1 MMRILNNAIGL
12 ARATGKP
19 LAAVRY
25 LAFCWRDQAVLIGC
39 VVAVIIVNQWGM

>member
-1 MMRILNNAIGL
+1 MRHIDNAIGL

-25 LAFCWRDQAVLIGC
+25 LLHCWKDAAVLWACVAAVLI
-39 VVAVIIVNQWGM
+39 VNFY